1 MQAVRQSQ
9 KPMKALLGNQNKE
22 QGEEEEEEEE
32 KKGTEE
38 QESTY
43 LLR

>member
-22 QGEEEEEEEE
+22 QGEEEEEEE